1 MKLFECNL
9 DKDIETTCI
18 ADEIF
23 NPSNEY
29 TGVAFRGSLEH
40 FNYAGL
46 IKLIII
52 AGIETEHDYNW
63 QDSVDY
69 CTMTD
74 IKNYLCTLDN
84 GLIISKNPN
93 GLGWINEIKKILTQ
107 RKIDKSDLNVYK
119 RFRRKYQIHIQKTNE
134 YQSYGNSYHILYL
147 EGFILEC
154 KLFSH

>member
-1 MKLFECNL
+1 MGEKTGKLFECNL

-52 AGIETEHDYNW
+52 AGIETEHDYSW

-93 GLGWINEIKKILTQ
+93 GLGWINEIKKYFH
-107 RKIDKSDLNVYK
+107 NV
-119 RFRRKYQIHIQKTNE
+119 
-134 YQSYGNSYHILYL
+134 
-147 EGFILEC
+147 
-154 KLFSH
+154 KLIKVI